1 MGAAQKHVAADTA
14 NSNAK
19 RTRATYHS
27 GSIYYAR
34 VEYRSDEDRRG
45 PAREDP
51 CKAETIPTLLWAA
64 NILLKLSVRKFSY
77 L

>member
-1 MGAAQKHVAADTA
+1 MRVWSTEVMKIGA
-14 NSNAK
+14 
-19 RTRATYHS
+19 R
-27 GSIYYAR
+27 
-34 VEYRSDEDRRG
+34 

-64 NILLKLSVRKFSY
+64 NILLKVSVRKFSY